1 MVKRIKERQKKEFHD
16 NCCIR
21 KSNIVI
27 KSQERSTSIFSYEYP
42 YIVKRKDY
50 EVFNKMISKENTTL
64 NGLLSNSRN

>member
-1 MVKRIKERQKKEFHD
+1 M
-16 NCCIR
+16 
-21 KSNIVI
+21 
-27 KSQERSTSIFSYEYP
+27 FSHEYP